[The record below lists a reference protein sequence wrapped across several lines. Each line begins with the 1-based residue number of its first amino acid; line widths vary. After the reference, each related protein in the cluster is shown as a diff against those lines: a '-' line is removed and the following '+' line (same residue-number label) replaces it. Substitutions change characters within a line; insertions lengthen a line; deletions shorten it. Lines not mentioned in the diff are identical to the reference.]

1 MVVFVELL
9 KFLLFIIFVVLFVIF
24 LLIFNLLCMKNV
36 KYLLI
41 IKGWIFWFGCV
52 IEFGKVLLIFIKEFS
67 EKYGEVFI
75 FYVIG

>member
-1 MVVFVELL
+1 
-9 KFLLFIIFVVLFVIF
+9 
-24 LLIFNLLCMKNV
+24 MKNV